1 MLEIV
6 PFVSKVRLFVSFL
19 LKSVGAYVN
28 KSLSLHRCSP
38 RGESENLRTAVLNRV
53 GKTNC

>member
-6 PFVSKVRLFVSFL
+6 PFVSKVHLFVLFL